1 MDQLPQDKKNRGFI
15 ALMIVLI
22 FNAIGLITA
31 ISLLSQGGFFADNT
45 NSFEKMAKA
54 RILADTCSEEALL
67 AIKNNPSLVGSYNL
81 GFADGSCSY
90 TISNN
95 LINTSIESVGTAAG
109 YARKVNILIKNE
121 NSELKILSWNEG
133 F

>member
-1 MDQLPQDKKNRGFI
+1 MVQLPQDKKNRGFI

-45 NSFEKMAKA
+45 NSFENMTKA
-54 RILADTCSEEALL
+54 RVITDACNEEALL
-67 AIKNNPSLVGSYNL
+67 ALKNNPSLVGSYSLN
-81 GFADGSCSY
+81 FADGSCSY
-90 TISNN
+90 TIINN
-95 LINTSIESVGTAAG
+95 LINTSIESIGVAAG
-109 YARKVNILIKNE
+109 YTRKTNIIVSTE
-121 NSELKILSWNEG
+121 NSKLKILSWNEG

>member
-1 MDQLPQDKKNRGFI
+1 MDQLPQDKKNKGFI

-22 FNAIGLITA
+22 FNAVGLITA

-54 RILADTCSEEALL
+54 RMLADACSEEALL
-67 AIKNNPSLVGSYNL
+67 AIKNNPSLTGGYNL
-81 GFADGSCSY
+81 GFVDGNCSY
-90 TISNN
+90 AIASNP
-95 LINTSIESVGTAAG
+95 INTSIESVGTAAG
-109 YARKVNILIKNE
+109 YVRKVKITVSNE
-121 NSELKILSWNEG
+121 NSKLKILSWNEG